1 MSLDKTNM
9 SSEPTGYYHYRRPTH
24 RQPPPKKKRRWPAW
38 LVLVL
43 LLIGGYFSYRLSGG
57 DFHLRQAKPASDKA
71 AVAAKPVLSAGQ
83 AASMSAQINSII
95 SAHPDLD
102 IGVSIEDLNNDQRYR
117 YGVSNP
123 FIAASISKV
132 LTATLFLHEVG
143 LGQQTLDEDVDGYTA
158 QYELQQLIEISD
170 DDAWANLNDLLTHTA
185 LSSYARQIGLQNY
198 DPDQNTLTVDDIS
211 LLLAKLYKGELLNA
225 ADTKLLITY
234 LHDANYDNWIV
245 ASVPAGVKV
254 YHKVGFLDDR
264 VHDAAIID
272 NGKHPY
278 VLVIFT
284 KTDDD
289 SDYDDTEGHQVFAAV
304 TTATVQAFID

>member
-1 MSLDKTNM
+1 MPN
-9 SSEPTGYYHYRRPTH
+9 EPTGYYHYRQPSR
-24 RQPPPKKKRRWPAW
+24 RQPPKKRRRWPAW
-38 LVLVL
+38 LALVVLAV
-43 LLIGGYFSYRLSGG
+43 GGYYAFRLSGG
-57 DFHLRQAKPASDKA
+57 DIHLWRTKPASDKA
-71 AVAAKPVLSAGQ
+71 AAAAKPVLSAT
-83 AASMSAQINSII
+83 AASVLSSQINSVINTY
-95 SAHPDLD
+95 PDMD
-102 IGVSIEDLNNDQRYR
+102 IGVSIEDLNNDQRYH
-117 YGVSNP
+117 YGISNP

-132 LTATLFLHEVG
+132 LTATLFLHEVQ
-143 LGQQTLDEDVDGYTA
+143 LGQQTLNEDVDGYTA
-158 QYELQQLIEISD
+158 RYELQQLIEISD
-170 DDAWANLNDLLTHTA
+170 DNAWANLNDLLTHNA
-185 LSSYARQIGLQNY
+185 LSSYAQQIGLQNY

-211 LLLAKLYKGELLNA
+211 LLLAKLYEGELLNA

-254 YHKVGFLDDR
+254 YHKIGFLDDR

-289 SDYDDTEGHQVFAAV
+289 SDYDDTEGHQIFAAI
-304 TTATVQAFID
+304 TTASVQAFIGQ